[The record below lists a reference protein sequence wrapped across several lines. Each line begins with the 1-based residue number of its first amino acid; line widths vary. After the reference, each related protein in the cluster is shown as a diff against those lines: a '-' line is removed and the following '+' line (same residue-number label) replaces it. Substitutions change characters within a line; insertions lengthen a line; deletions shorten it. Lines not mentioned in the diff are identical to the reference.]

1 MALIL
6 QPVTLLLML
15 KPLDASNPYQHNYE
29 VEEIVSIRA
38 SDGKYKMKWKRYD
51 SSQNAFDLKRHIC
64 CIGMVQSFHWINN
77 LAPPTLRSLV
87 STHPAPSPVTPFGS
101 PAPATVFVQLSPI
114 PLRKHPLLGDA
125 TPPSR
130 RILNHQVP
138 WLGLTLMLFHPLSR
152 NSAQV
157 ASGGPV
163 AFAATAKPELHS
175 VLKRHILR
183 VGGKC
188 GVNKQRF
195 PVAFEKHNDYRIMHR
210 ITTPPIPFLGA
221 VQSPTCQ
228 RIPWRFL
235 QHGFSSWQGHLS

>member
-87 STHPAPSPVTPFGS
+87 STRPHLLP
-101 PAPATVFVQLSPI
+101 LSAVPPPLLYLCSFLRYRCVSI
-114 PLRKHPLLGDA
+114 HFLGMRPLRH
-125 TPPSR
+125 
-130 RILNHQVP
+130 
-138 WLGLTLMLFHPLSR
+138 
-152 NSAQV
+152 
-157 ASGGPV
+157 
-163 AFAATAKPELHS
+163 E
-175 VLKRHILR
+175 
-183 VGGKC
+183 
-188 GVNKQRF
+188 
-195 PVAFEKHNDYRIMHR
+195 
-210 ITTPPIPFLGA
+210 
-221 VQSPTCQ
+221 
-228 RIPWRFL
+228 
-235 QHGFSSWQGHLS
+235 GF